1 MPPKIHAM
9 FLHVGTSFFGRL
21 GRFVVAMVGGS
32 PCGLTKTDMNDCVC
46 VRRGGRSTKECY
58 CIINSVLRG
67 MMTHQNFHITSS
79 TRVPIIYFF
88 DRFSFASHFK
98 TPTE

>member
-58 CIINSVLRG
+58 CIINSDERDDDTPEFSHHIIDACFFFWEILRA
-67 MMTHQNFHITSS
+67 QK
-79 TRVPIIYFF
+79 P
-88 DRFSFASHFK
+88 SF
-98 TPTE
+98 